1 MQVSVD
7 VLVEVA
13 GSAFHALSRA
23 QIQGPCRPTRV
34 LPRGDDL
41 VPAKEKAQNVAPQFP
56 PGLGCDLL
64 PVVLHGS

>member
-13 GSAFHALSRA
+13 GFAFHALSRA
-23 QIQGPCRPTRV
+23 QIRGPCRPTRV

-41 VPAKEKAQNVAPQFP
+41 VPAKEKARNVAPPFP
-56 PGLGCDLL
+56 PGSGYDVML
-64 PVVLHGS
+64 VVLHGS